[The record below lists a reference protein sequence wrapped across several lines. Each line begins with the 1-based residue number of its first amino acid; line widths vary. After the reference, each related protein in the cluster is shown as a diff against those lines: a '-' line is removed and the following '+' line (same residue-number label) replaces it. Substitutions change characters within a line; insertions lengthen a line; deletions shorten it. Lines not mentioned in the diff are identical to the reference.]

1 MYILEFTLQAI
12 EDLKFLKRSDPVA
25 FKKAQKLIQE
35 LQLHP
40 KIGTGK
46 PELKKY
52 NLAGCYSRR
61 ISQKHRLVY
70 QIYDERLVVLI
81 LTAAGHYGDK

>member
-1 MYILEFTLQAI
+1 MMYILEFTLQAT
-12 EDLKFLKRSDPVA
+12 EDLKFLKKSDPIA

-52 NLAGCYSRR
+52 DLTGGYSRR
-61 ISQKHRLVY
+61 ISKK
-70 QIYDERLVVLI
+70 
-81 LTAAGHYGDK
+81 A

>member
-1 MYILEFTLQAI
+1 MYSLEFTLQAI
-12 EDLKFLKRSDPVA
+12 EDLQFLKRSEPGA
-25 FKKAQKLIQE
+25 FKKVQKLIAE
-35 LQLHP
+35 LQVHP

-52 NLAGCYSRR
+52 NLAGCYSRK

-70 QIYDERLVVLI
+70 RIDEGKLIVLV
-81 LTAAGHYGDK
+81 LTSAGHYDDK

>member
-1 MYILEFTLQAI
+1 MYTLEFTLQAI
-12 EDLKFLKRSDPVA
+12 EDLKFLKKSEPTA
-25 FKKAQKLIQE
+25 FKKAQKLITE
-35 LQLHP
+35 LQQHP

-70 QIYDERLVVLI
+70 QVNDDKLIVLI
-81 LTAAGHYGDK
+81 LTSAGHYDDK